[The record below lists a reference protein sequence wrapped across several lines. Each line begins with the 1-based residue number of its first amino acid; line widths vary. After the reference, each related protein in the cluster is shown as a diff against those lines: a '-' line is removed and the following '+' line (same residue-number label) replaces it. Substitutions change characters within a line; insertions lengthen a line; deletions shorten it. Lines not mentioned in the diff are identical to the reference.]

1 MVDRLS
7 EVRIVSMY
15 KGGYDSLGIS
25 FIYSILIAI
34 CLLLF
39 SQYLSIGEE
48 IMCTLPEK
56 ETISRKLVRISMLRL
71 AKHLSMT
78 ERQVHLTPEVEGMVK
93 ELASEVDDVASVD
106 LSKTANLLVALT
118 NNDLSD
124 VDQQNVYDW
133 LAVAQ
138 TLIRSQS

>member
-1 MVDRLS
+1 
-7 EVRIVSMY
+7 
-15 KGGYDSLGIS
+15 
-25 FIYSILIAI
+25 
-34 CLLLF
+34 
-39 SQYLSIGEE
+39 
-48 IMCTLPEK
+48 MCTLPEK
-56 ETISRKLVRISMLRL
+56 ETISRKLLRISMLRL
-71 AKHLSMT
+71 AKYLSMT

-124 VDQQNVYDW
+124 VDQQSVYDW

>member
-1 MVDRLS
+1 
-7 EVRIVSMY
+7 
-15 KGGYDSLGIS
+15 
-25 FIYSILIAI
+25 
-34 CLLLF
+34 
-39 SQYLSIGEE
+39 
-48 IMCTLPEK
+48 
-56 ETISRKLVRISMLRL
+56 MLRL

-78 ERQVHLTPEVEGMVK
+78 ERQVHLTPEVEAMVK

-124 VDQQNVYDW
+124 VDQQSVYDW

>member
-1 MVDRLS
+1 
-7 EVRIVSMY
+7 
-15 KGGYDSLGIS
+15 
-25 FIYSILIAI
+25 
-34 CLLLF
+34 
-39 SQYLSIGEE
+39 
-48 IMCTLPEK
+48 
-56 ETISRKLVRISMLRL
+56 MLRL

-78 ERQVHLTPEVEGMVK
+78 ERQVHLTPEVEAMVK

-124 VDQQNVYDW
+124 IDQQSVYDW